1 MLEGQSLL
9 GWTTRESA
17 HLTPVTFWP
26 GSSPVAALLYSVLF
40 FFLDVSPTFF
50 QAVFSFLSLSRF
62 IYEYR
67 HKHGGSESL
76 EEQICC
82 LNREL
87 VFKNRSGPFKI
98 TIMLIH
104 V

>member
-9 GWTTRESA
+9 RWTTRESA
-17 HLTPVTFWP
+17 HLKGTPVTFWP

-40 FFLDVSPTFF
+40 GCQPNFLPGSLFF
-50 QAVFSFLSLSRF
+50 SLFMTINTNPGR
-62 IYEYR
+62 
-67 HKHGGSESL
+67 ESL

-82 LNREL
+82 LNSLREQGAYIQNGL
-87 VFKNRSGPFKI
+87 GPFKI
-98 TIMLIH
+98 TIMFIH